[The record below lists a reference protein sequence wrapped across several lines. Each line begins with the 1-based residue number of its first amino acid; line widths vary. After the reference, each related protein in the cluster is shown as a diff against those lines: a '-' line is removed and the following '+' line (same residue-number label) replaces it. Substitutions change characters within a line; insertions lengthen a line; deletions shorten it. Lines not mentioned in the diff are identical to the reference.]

1 MRKIVIHSP
10 HAEFRALMRGL
21 LSGIEAFFVP
31 SASRDELF
39 RIRQTTKCDLI
50 LTDDARMFMNGS
62 DALAQIRQGGVLPQ
76 IFVLSHDLSED
87 CVTALLEVG
96 INQFITMPIA
106 PERLRAKV
114 TTQHEVFV

>member
-1 MRKIVIHSP
+1 
-10 HAEFRALMRGL
+10 MRGL

-39 RIRQTTKCDLI
+39 RICQTTKCDLI